1 MRFGKLR
8 ANVLHRA
15 GTIPFPAWRE
25 RVTRP
30 GRGGPG
36 EGRPVRCLPPHPDPL
51 TRLGTGGLL
60 CAAALAALLLAA
72 GPAAAQVTFGG
83 DGPRLALGAGA
94 FDITPSSS
102 HPDSK
107 TAAEFRGE
115 YHFGDVFWGI
125 SPFVGTMGTSDGAF
139 YGYGGFGIDINFTPN
154 IVLTPNAAAGYFARG
169 SGTNLGSWW
178 EFRTGAEL
186 AWRFADQSRI
196 GVAVTHTSNAGL
208 TKVNPGEQSVVLI
221 YSIPLR

>member
-1 MRFGKLR
+1 
-8 ANVLHRA
+8 V
-15 GTIPFPAWRE
+15 
-25 RVTRP
+25 
-30 GRGGPG
+30 
-36 EGRPVRCLPPHPDPL
+36 
-51 TRLGTGGLL
+51 
-60 CAAALAALLLAA
+60 AA
-72 GPAAAQVTFGG
+72 GLAIGACLGWTSISSAVAQVTFGG
-83 DGPRLALGAGA
+83 DGPRVSFAAGA
-94 FDITPSSS
+94 FDVTPGNRR
-102 HPDSK
+102 DSQ

-115 YHFGDVFWGI
+115 YHFGDIFWAI
-125 SPFVGTMGTSDGAF
+125 SPFVGVSGTSDGAF

-186 AWRFADQSRI
+186 AWRFPDQSRI

-208 TKVNPGEQSVVLI
+208 TRVNPGEQSVVLT